1 MSCVSVRELKVKIGT
16 VQDENR
22 YRQDRVVFFS
32 KSINFS
38 YDESAISRSYNA
50 DVGVATWVDN

>member
-1 MSCVSVRELKVKIGT
+1 MFCVSVGELKVKIGT

-38 YDESAISRSYNA
+38 YDESAIRRSYNA
-50 DVGVATWVDN
+50 DVGVGT